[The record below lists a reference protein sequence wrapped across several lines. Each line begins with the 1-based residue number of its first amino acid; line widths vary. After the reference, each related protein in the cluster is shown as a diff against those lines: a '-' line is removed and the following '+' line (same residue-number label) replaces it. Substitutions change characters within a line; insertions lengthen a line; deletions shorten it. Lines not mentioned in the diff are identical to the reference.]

1 MHAALLIHKDSRVT
15 LRKILIMTQHFIRYT
30 SLANY
35 QLSHIRES
43 QPLLQKYVATLTDEP
58 VSRDDAIQFLNA
70 LDNGIDDET
79 TLVENRWTVLLKSTL
94 QGYSIEKIKSI
105 TTEFKER
112 CAKPAIYLD
121 QLPPYNYDVIRKR
134 RLASGFMTRK
144 CIR

>member
-1 MHAALLIHKDSRVT
+1 
-15 LRKILIMTQHFIRYT
+15 MTQHFIRYT

-58 VSRDDAIQFLNA
+58 VSREDVIQFLNA

-79 TLVENRWTVLLKSTL
+79 TLMENRWTVLLKSTL